1 MSDAARQIEQDEY
14 DAIEEAVLATPKGR
28 WFLEEY
34 ARRNRSADTNEVIV
48 AIERLYDL
56 ARETSAGT
64 RFGFLYHDMQQ
75 MRRAM
80 EETRKAVA
88 AVKPG
93 DRHNHEEAGPD
104 QLAAVAEAAERAASD
119 IAKAS
124 ERLQEIG
131 ETLRGAGADTDLCDE
146 IENHATGIF
155 MASAYH
161 EMTGKRISLIVEAL
175 AEMEKHI
182 ERVISHWEDEAA
194 KA

>member
-1 MSDAARQIEQDEY
+1 MSDAARKIDQDEY
-14 DAIEEAVLATPKGR
+14 DAIEQAVLATPKGR

-34 ARRNRSADTNEVIV
+34 ARRNRFANTEDVIG
-48 AIERLYDL
+48 AIERLYDM
-56 ARETSAGT
+56 ARETSANA

-80 EETRKAVA
+80 NETRKALA

-93 DRHNHEEAGPD
+93 ERHNHAETGPD
-104 QLAAVAEAAERAASD
+104 ELSAVAEAAKRAADD
-119 IAKAS
+119 IGRAA

-161 EMTGKRISLIVEAL
+161 EMTGKRISLIVDAL
-175 AEMEKHI
+175 GEMEKHI
-182 ERVISHWEDEAA
+182 ARVIAHWEEETA

>member
-1 MSDAARQIEQDEY
+1 MSDAARKVEEDEY
-14 DAIEEAVLATPKGR
+14 EAIRDAVCATPRGR

-34 ARRNRSADTNEVIV
+34 ARRNRSSDTDEVIS
-48 AIERLYDL
+48 AIGRLYDL
-56 ARETSAGT
+56 ARETAADA

-80 EETRKAVA
+80 DETRKAIA

-93 DRHNHEEAGPD
+93 DRHNRAETEPD
-104 QLAAVAEAAERAASD
+104 DLAAVAEAAERAAGD
-119 IAKAS
+119 IAKAA

-131 ETLRGAGADTDLCDE
+131 ETLRSAGADADLCDE
-146 IENHATGIF
+146 IEHHATGIF

-161 EMTGKRISLIVEAL
+161 EMTGKRIGLIVEAL
-175 AEMEKHI
+175 GEMETHI
-182 ERVISHWEDEAA
+182 ARVIAHWEEEAA

>member
-1 MSDAARQIEQDEY
+1 MSDAARQIDQDED
-14 DAIEEAVLATPKGR
+14 DAIEEAVLASPKGR

-34 ARRNRSADTNEVIV
+34 ARRNRFANTEDVIL

-56 ARETSAGT
+56 ARETSANT

-80 EETRKAVA
+80 NETRKAVA

-93 DRHNHEEAGPD
+93 ERHHNAETGPD
-104 QLAAVAEAAERAASD
+104 ALAAVAEAAERAAGD
-119 IAKAS
+119 IAKAA

-131 ETLRGAGADTDLCDE
+131 ETLRAAGADTDLCDE
-146 IENHATGIF
+146 IETHASGIF

-175 AEMEKHI
+175 AEMENHI

>member
-34 ARRNRSADTNEVIV
+34 ARRNRSADTTEVIV

-93 DRHNHEEAGPD
+93 ERHNHEEAGPD
-104 QLAAVAEAAERAASD
+104 ELAAVAEAAERAASD

-131 ETLRGAGADTDLCDE
+131 ETLRGAGADADLCDE